1 MKVRVLPPAM
11 QDILAAH
18 EFYNRQEDGLG
29 AYFLDC
35 MFSEIDSLA
44 LYAGIHAKTFGY
56 HRLLARR
63 FPYGI
68 YYDVEEMS
76 PLVFRVLDCRRNPNW
91 IEKQLKHE

>member
-1 MKVRVLPPAM
+1 M

-18 EFYNRQEDGLG
+18 EFYNRQDDGLG

-35 MFSEIDSLA
+35 IFSEIDSLA
-44 LYAGIHAKTFGY
+44 LYAGIHPKTFGY

-68 YYDVEEMS
+68 YYAFEEAT
-76 PLVFRVLDCRRNPNW
+76 PLVFRILDCRRNPHW
-91 IEKQLKHE
+91 IETQLKPE